1 MRSINFIKLFFD
13 NKYNMALD
21 RNTIIGIVVVVIIL
35 ILIITSYGWK
45 KFYDRI
51 REFKIIKGDVEAIP
65 QVVWSDNNAVFFS
78 HDKIIEIAKERNYK
92 LASATQIMNEGVQK
106 FLPPFDYEGP
116 LDAILT
122 ANDEVVIV
130 IRDKDGNPES
140 MNLKT
145 FEDFKQMVKG
155 DDKKEFKS
163 LPIFS
168 GFAIIGK
175 KLTKADVLEINK
187 SNQHDGTAITG
198 SSDKPKPK

>member
-1 MRSINFIKLFFD
+1 MDK
-13 NKYNMALD
+13 NK
-21 RNTIIGIVVVVIIL
+21 IIGIVVVVL
-35 ILIITSYGWK
+35 ILIIIISIYGWNK
-45 KFYDRI
+45 LINKI
-51 REFKIIKGDVEAIP
+51 KEFKIIKGDVEAIP
-65 QVVWSDNNAVFFS
+65 QVVWSDNDNAFFA
-78 HDKIIEIAKERNYK
+78 HDKILEICKERKYK

-130 IRDKDGNPES
+130 IRDKDGNAES

-145 FEDFKQMVKG
+145 FEDFKQMVG
-155 DDKKEFKS
+155 SDDKKDFKT

-187 SNQHDGTAITG
+187 A
-198 SSDKPKPK
+198 K